1 MSRMLLSI
9 KYSVKCWPTSKVT
22 MAKYIKFYTYM
33 LHVYIVTFEICP
45 SNIFYT
51 NALRTDNLYKMNTD
65 LAKSFLHLP
74 FQYRKFVTGN
84 RWPLTYQSG
93 RTGCRWYC
101 QGRPSKPWPPVSHGE
116 EEHLDMSIICYSTW
130 PIISMFLVASVMI
143 TYRVMYFLT
152 HQSHQCCLR
161 DVLTSILPPV
171 CYCKKNIGSPF

>member
-1 MSRMLLSI
+1 
-9 KYSVKCWPTSKVT
+9 
-22 MAKYIKFYTYM
+22 
-33 LHVYIVTFEICP
+33 
-45 SNIFYT
+45 
-51 NALRTDNLYKMNTD
+51 MNTD

-101 QGRPSKPWPPVSHGE
+101 QGRPSKLWPPVSHGE
-116 EEHLDMSIICYSTW
+116 EEHLDMSIICYATW

-152 HQSHQCCLR
+152 HQSHQCYLR
-161 DVLTSILPPV
+161 DVLTSIIPPV
-171 CYCKKNIGSPF
+171 CYCKKYRFTLLADLVLNLWMNTPSLLTWFGFYRYIPSYTTHPKIKKYKFKRTSFS